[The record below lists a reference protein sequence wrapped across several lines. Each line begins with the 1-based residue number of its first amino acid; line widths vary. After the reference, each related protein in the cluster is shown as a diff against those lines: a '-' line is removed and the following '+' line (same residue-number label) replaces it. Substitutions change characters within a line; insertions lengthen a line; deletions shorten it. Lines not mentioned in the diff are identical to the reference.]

1 MIIFN
6 TVIVIIIVDFLFNTW
21 LNTRNH
27 KASKSLLPE
36 NLKDIYDPE
45 EYRKSMD
52 YQEAKYKVSRLSG
65 FLSLL
70 ISLIFILSGGFK
82 WLNDLVYSFNLPELF
97 TSLVFFAL
105 LGVGSY
111 IINLPFSYYKTFKIE
126 SEFGFNLMTKKI
138 FWMDQFKGSFLTIVI
153 GGVVL
158 SLIML
163 IYQNLQDD
171 FWWLAWVL
179 ISLISI
185 FITFFYS
192 SLIVPLFNKQIPL
205 EQGELKNKIT
215 ELSKKLNFNLDNI
228 YVIDGSKRSTK
239 ANAYFSGFGSKKRIV
254 LFDTLINDLN
264 TDEILAVLAHE
275 IGHYKKKHVL
285 INMGLTMAL
294 TGIMLWVFSLLV
306 GNDIIAQS
314 FGIENANFH
323 IGLVIFSFLYQP
335 ISELTGIGINYL
347 SRQFEYQADSYAK
360 HYTKGRDLI
369 ESLKKLSKKSLSNL
383 TPDPVYE
390 FVHYSHPN
398 LNKRIK
404 ALKV

>member
-1 MIIFN
+1 MIIYY
-6 TVIVIIIVDFLFNTW
+6 IVLGIIILDYLFNTW

-27 KASKSLLPE
+27 KASKSILPE
-36 NLKDIYDPE
+36 DLKDIYDPE
-45 EYRKSMD
+45 EYKKSMD
-52 YQEAKYKVSRLSG
+52 YQEAKFKISRLSG
-65 FLSLL
+65 LLSLMV
-70 ISLIFILSGGFK
+70 SLTFILLGGFR
-82 WLNDLVYSFNLPELF
+82 WLNNMVYSFQLSELL
-97 TSLVFFAL
+97 TSLLFFAL
-105 LGVGSY
+105 LGMGSY

-126 SEFGFNLMTKKI
+126 SEYGFNLMTKKI
-138 FWMDQFKGSFLTIVI
+138 FWMDQFKGSLLTIVL

-158 SLIML
+158 SLVIL
-163 IYQNLQDD
+163 IYQNLEED
-171 FWWLAWVL
+171 FWWLAWIL

-205 EQGELKNKIT
+205 EDGDLKSKIT
-215 ELSKKLNFNLDNI
+215 QLSEKLKFNLDNI
-228 YVIDGSKRSTK
+228 FVIDGSKRSTK

-254 LFDTLINDLN
+254 LFDTLIKDLK

-275 IGHYKKKHVL
+275 IGHYKKKHVI
-285 INMGLTMAL
+285 INMGLTMGL
-294 TGIMLWVFSLLV
+294 TGVMLWFFSLLV
-306 GNDIIAQS
+306 GNDLIAQS
-314 FGIENANFH
+314 FGVESANFH

-347 SRQFEYQADSYAK
+347 SRQFEYQADNYAK
-360 HYTKGRDLI
+360 HYTKGLDLI
-369 ESLKKLSKKSLSNL
+369 ESLKKLSRKSLSNL